1 MAIGDYRE
9 MRGCDIAPYQKVLC
23 SLVKHYGSIEKAMLA
38 IGSSTRAYYRLMN
51 DGELTVFVARKIMA
65 GYTAMQDEKAVA
77 KAA

>member
-23 SLVKHYGSIEKAMLA
+23 SLIKHHGSIEKAMLA

-51 DGELTVFVARKIMA
+51 EGGLTVFVARKIMA
-65 GYTAMQDEKAVA
+65 GYTAMKNEKVA
-77 KAA
+77 A